1 MQAKNTVFSM
11 RFREALKLRR
21 KKQADIV
28 AITGIDRGTMSN
40 YATGRYVPKDEK
52 LRQIAAALNVSDAYL
67 RGLTDNPEPIR
78 TAEDVDRILSE
89 LAEPGSAGILVSAD
103 DEVAL
108 FRKYRAAD
116 DDTKQAVMNYF
127 DLTDAQRNLMARFFK
142 ETKKEGKS

>member
-1 MQAKNTVFSM
+1 
-11 RFREALKLRR
+11 
-21 KKQADIV
+21 
-28 AITGIDRGTMSN
+28 MSN

-103 DEVAL
+103 DEVCL
-108 FRKYRAAD
+108 VRKYRAAD
-116 DDTKQAVMNYF
+116 DDTKQAVMDYF
-127 DLTDAQRNLMARFFK
+127 DLTDAQRDLMARFFK
-142 ETKKEGKS
+142 EFKKEGNS